1 MRKAAPE
8 VIFAIRPDP
17 SIGMVPSWKDFAYGF
32 NHMDFNSMDHDFLRL
47 NVFRQA
53 GDISHILAWVALLA
67 ILCCSR
73 SAVGLSLRT
82 LELYLL
88 VFAMRYQD
96 LAWNFM
102 SAFNWVIK
110 ASFLTLALVVVAAC
124 HCVPALR
131 RTQNRKADMRPLTAL
146 LLLVLP
152 ACVLGYMFNQD
163 RTSPF
168 EVAWASSLYLEAVA
182 AVPQLVLMVREA
194 SCRSAVSH
202 YIFLLA
208 SYRAW
213 YIANWVW
220 RYIHEPGF
228 WQPQAWAAGIVQTVL
243 YLPFFVIY
251 CRAKLCCLRPHANVE
266 LVELHSLMC
275 AEDGN
280 GAGPLV
286 EFVKFVCPSCGET
299 LRDELKVGA
308 VNTARCQCGETF
320 QVNLEPPSATE
331 EASCAAHASA
341 EFFSFS
347 AAAGAARV

>member
-1 MRKAAPE
+1 M
-8 VIFAIRPDP
+8 
-17 SIGMVPSWKDFAYGF
+17 SWPSWESFASGF
-32 NHMDFNSMDHDFLRL
+32 KHMDFNSMDYYFLRL

-88 VFAMRYQD
+88 VFALRYVD

-102 SAFNWVIK
+102 NAYIWVVK
-110 ASFLTLALVVVAAC
+110 ASYLTLALVAVAAC

-131 RTQNRKADMRPLTAL
+131 RTHNRKTDMRQLTTL
-146 LLLVLP
+146 LFLVLP
-152 ACVLGYMFNQD
+152 AFVLGYCFNLD

-168 EVAWASSLYLEAVA
+168 EVGWASSLYLEAVA

-220 RYIHEPGF
+220 RYKHESGPEAE
-228 WQPQAWAAGIVQTVL
+228 WQPQAWAAGTVQTVL

-251 CRAKLCCLRPHANVE
+251 CRAKLCCLRPHTNVE

-286 EFVKFVCPSCGET
+286 GFCEFVCPNCGNK
-299 LRDELKVGA
+299 LRDKLKVGA
-308 VNTARCQCGETF
+308 LNTVRCRCGEAF

-341 EFFSFS
+341 EFFSFT
-347 AAAGAARV
+347 AAAGARQV